1 MKSGYSILLGE
12 HIDASD
18 IEYRDCEPFQ
28 IVCPACNEPLFKVKR
43 TSDGNDVH
51 YLSHY
56 NADNSYSGDCELR
69 VTSHSQNEVNKQNKI
84 ARDQRLTFFISVLR
98 EMIGRHEMYK
108 TGTTASQKMLSKS
121 KALSWLCDVMYKNSV
136 ENLRSDDVLSEIADE
151 YVKDVNEVGAPLHTT
166 FSYAVQKRIAHD
178 MWMYLLSAKGESN
191 FRFLFNHAYIVVVQ
205 RLNTHLPNESQGAIA
220 FMNSMLGY
228 LAKIPQTSK
237 DGGMRLLAEMA
248 SRPIGPPYAIE
259 GSNYFNK
266 AASEISHEM
275 MGCLL
280 GLPYFEF
287 LKDSFITKRHS
298 NNEI

>member
-18 IEYRDCEPFQ
+18 IEYRDCEQFQ
-28 IVCPACNEPLFKVKR
+28 IICPACNEPLFKVKR

-56 NADNSYSGDCELR
+56 NTDNSYSGDCELR
-69 VTSHSQNEVNKQNKI
+69 VASHSQNEVNKQNKI
-84 ARDQRLTFFISVLR
+84 SRNQRLTFFISVLR

-108 TGTTASQKMLSKS
+108 TGTTASQKMLGKS

-136 ENLRSDDVLSEIADE
+136 ENLRSDNVLSEIADE
-151 YVKDVNEVGAPLHTT
+151 YVKDVNEVGVPLHTT

-178 MWMYLLSAKGESN
+178 MWMCLLSAKGESN

-228 LAKIPQTSK
+228 LTKIPQTSK
-237 DGGMRLLAEMA
+237 NGGMRLLAEMA
-248 SRPIGPPYAIE
+248 SRPIDPPYAIE
-259 GSNYFNK
+259 GSNYLNK

-275 MGCLL
+275 IGCLL